1 LARDHSTSKGNPW
14 GDADEGGA
22 AAAVGAV
29 PAGRRRGAARPG
41 RGGVARPGRGGPAA
55 EEPVE
60 EKKRKELRI
69 ACVDIGG
76 GTTDL
81 MIASYLYEPGIDDTI
96 RGKILHQDGV
106 SIAGD
111 QLVKRLLERIIVP
124 HVAETIGLE
133 DEDVQLLFGPKVPKN
148 RGFTSERIDWINRL
162 FVPLAE
168 AYLQAAVDEV
178 ENQDTDAEP
187 FEISHTDPELIDPA
201 VLESLEQVCTKLRGP
216 GYYDLNQELGL
227 HFDKTTFETVVHE
240 VFDDLLF
247 DFCTR
252 ITEYQADVVLLA
264 GQPSK
269 LGYIQELINKY
280 LPLPPTRIIAMFHHY
295 AGNWYPYQDVKG
307 NKPGLIVDPKSAVV
321 VGAAIEFMARN
332 GMLPQFKFSM
342 QGKDK
347 ENTYFWGVMTES
359 TSTIREERIL
369 FHPIEEEATKDE
381 WTEFTTSA
389 LRAVIGRK
397 MSGDEY
403 AQATPIYVLKMETN
417 DRIGP
422 TEVTVRIRRVPSS
435 DETEEHLEVDS
446 VSGTVA
452 GEPAV
457 QDENVFFNWRTLAD
471 ESYFLDTGGLDNI
484 EIGNR

>member
-1 LARDHSTSKGNPW
+1 
-14 GDADEGGA
+14 
-22 AAAVGAV
+22 
-29 PAGRRRGAARPG
+29 
-41 RGGVARPGRGGPAA
+41 
-55 EEPVE
+55 
-60 EKKRKELRI
+60 
-69 ACVDIGG
+69 
-76 GTTDL
+76 
-81 MIASYLYEPGIDDTI
+81 M
-96 RGKILHQDGV
+96 
-106 SIAGD
+106 
-111 QLVKRLLERIIVP
+111 
-124 HVAETIGLE
+124 
-133 DEDVQLLFGPKVPKN
+133 
-148 RGFTSERIDWINRL
+148 NRL

-178 ENQDTDAEP
+178 ESQQSGETAVVEITHTDAEVV
-187 FEISHTDPELIDPA
+187 DPA
-201 VLESLEQVCTKLRGP
+201 VLESLDQICNKLRGP

-227 HFDKTTFETVVHE
+227 KFEKRAFEDVVHE

-252 ITEYQADVVLLA
+252 IAEYQADVVLLA

-269 LGYIQELINKY
+269 LGYLQKLVKKY
-280 LPLPPTRIIAMFHHY
+280 LPLPPSRIIPMFNHY

-359 TSTIREERIL
+359 TSTIRNERVL
-369 FHPIEEEATKDE
+369 FHPVEDENTKDE
-381 WTEFTTSA
+381 WYEFSTSA
-389 LRAVIGRK
+389 LRTVIGRK

-422 TEVTVRIRRVPSS
+422 TEVTVRIRRVPAS
-435 DETEEHLEVDS
+435 DESEEHLAVDS

-452 GEPAV
+452 GQTAV
-457 QDENVFFNWRTLAD
+457 LDENVFFNWRTLAD
-471 ESYFLDTGGLDNI
+471 ESYFLDTGGLDKI